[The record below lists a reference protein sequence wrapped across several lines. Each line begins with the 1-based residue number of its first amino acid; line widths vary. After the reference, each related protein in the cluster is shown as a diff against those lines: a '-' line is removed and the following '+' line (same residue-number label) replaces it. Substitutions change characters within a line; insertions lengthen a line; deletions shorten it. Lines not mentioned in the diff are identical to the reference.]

1 MYVIMDDAN
10 DIYNGIKR
18 LNYIKYWTDYCNEL
32 SNAIKALPAS
42 ATYTQSEELKRA
54 EEIRNNI
61 GEFLSRVADSNNPSV
76 ENVIS
81 RIIERIEK

>member
-1 MYVIMDDAN
+1 MVFN
-10 DIYNGIKR
+10 D
-18 LNYIKYWTDYCNEL
+18 
-32 SNAIKALPAS
+32 AIKDLPSS
-42 ATYTQSEELKRA
+42 AAYTQSAELKKA

>member
-1 MYVIMDDAN
+1 M
-10 DIYNGIKR
+10 
-18 LNYIKYWTDYCNEL
+18 
-32 SNAIKALPAS
+32 S
-42 ATYTQSEELKRA
+42 ATYTQIEELKKA